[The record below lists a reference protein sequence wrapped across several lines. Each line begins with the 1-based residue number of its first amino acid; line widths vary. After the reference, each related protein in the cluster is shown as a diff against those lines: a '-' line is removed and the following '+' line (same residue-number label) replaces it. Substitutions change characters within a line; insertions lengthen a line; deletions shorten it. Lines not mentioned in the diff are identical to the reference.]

1 MLHPRHALYGAILLS
16 TLSLAA
22 CGTPKSPST
31 TSSSTTGSSKTSK
44 SVAKVQLTSPA
55 ITQGTIPAL
64 YTCDGKN
71 ISPPFQW
78 GAVPAGIKE
87 LVLFAVREQ
96 GGQPTPSVEWALAG
110 LKPTLHKVAAGALP
124 SGAYLEQASQGQRY
138 SICPA
143 KGQTAKYKFLI
154 YALPAGVTAGPG
166 ISGPELLTNLTSANP
181 QFRSPAEGGFNATYK
196 RK

>member
-1 MLHPRHALYGAILLS
+1 MLQPRHALYGAILLS

-22 CGTPKSPST
+22 CGTHKSPSS
-31 TSSSTTGSSKTSK
+31 TSSSTTGSTKASK
-44 SVAKVQLTSPA
+44 SVAKIQLTSPA

-78 GAVPAGIKE
+78 GAVPAGLTE

-96 GGQPTPSVEWALAG
+96 SGQPAPSVEWAMAG
-110 LKPTLHKVAAGALP
+110 LKPALHKVAAGTLP
-124 SGAYLEQASQGQRY
+124 SGAYLEQASKGKRY

-143 KGQTAKYKFLI
+143 KGQAAKYKFLI
-154 YALPAGVTAGPG
+154 YALPAGVAAGPEIG
-166 ISGPELLTNLTSANP
+166 GPQLLGNLTSATP
-181 QFRSPAEGGFNATYK
+181 EKRSPAEGGFSATYK